1 MLMWYN
7 LSHFCKK
14 RIFQRENTPHHIGLW
29 GSRQC
34 IFLTDEWCERVQL
47 STGDTTLGLMVLG
60 AIRRQIDQ
68 AMGSK
73 TVSSIL
79 HDLWHHLLPP
89 GSAFPRKMVLGV
101 LKKKTNW
108 ASRGEKVC
116 KGGSSV
122 ASALVPAVRF
132 LLEFLSLT
140 LLSDGLFVT
149 WKCKVVKTLSF
160 QVAFGHSVLVQQKK
174 P

>member
-1 MLMWYN
+1 MLTWYN
-7 LSHFCKK
+7 LSHFKK
-14 RIFQRENTPHHIGLW
+14 KKKELAIRKHPLCMGLW
-29 GSRQC
+29 GSQQC

-47 STGDTTLGLMVLG
+47 SMGDTTPGMMMLG

-68 AMGSK
+68 AMGHK

-89 GSAFPRKMVLGV
+89 GSAFPRKTVLGV
-101 LKKKTNW
+101 LKKKNW
-108 ASRGEKVC
+108 TSHGEKVC

-122 ASALVPAVRF
+122 ASASVPAVRF

-140 LLSDGLFVT
+140 FLSDGLFVT
-149 WKCKVVKTLSF
+149 WKRKMVKPLSF
-160 QVAFGHSVLVQQKK
+160 QVAFSHSVLVQQKK